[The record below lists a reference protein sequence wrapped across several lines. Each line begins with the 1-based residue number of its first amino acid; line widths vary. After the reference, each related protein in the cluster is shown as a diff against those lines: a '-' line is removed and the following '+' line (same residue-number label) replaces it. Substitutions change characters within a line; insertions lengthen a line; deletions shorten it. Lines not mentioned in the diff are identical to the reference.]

1 MSNNFPDSVV
11 SLLQKMVG
19 FDTINSHISGVP
31 NAERELAI
39 YLESYA
45 QNEGWSTQ
53 RLPIDDTENGDF
65 NLLITLE
72 INESQPWLLF
82 ESHLDVVTIEGMTI
96 EPFAAKIEDGKI
108 YGRGVCDT
116 KASGA
121 AMIFALKR
129 YRKNQ
134 QLQTSQANNIA
145 IIFTCDEEVM
155 KKGALTFAHRHLPN
169 LGFKPE
175 GVIVGEPTMLQPIVA
190 HNGVTRIL
198 VRTHGVAAHSSNPA
212 NGRSAISEMVK
223 VIQLL
228 ESEYIPSL
236 TAMHELTGKAQSSI
250 NTIRAG
256 RQTNIIPDL
265 CEISIDRRVVPG
277 EKTEDIL
284 PQIERVL
291 APLQAANPDAG
302 IEIEIGFLDP
312 SLSPR
317 EGAFTDF
324 VNRVLAHFGD
334 VTPQGVPYGT
344 DASNFDEVGLNAI
357 VLGPGHI
364 SQAHTKDEWIEIAQ
378 VEKAVEVYF
387 SLMSTPFTKI

>member
-1 MSNNFPDSVV
+1 
-11 SLLQKMVG
+11 
-19 FDTINSHISGVP
+19 
-31 NAERELAI
+31 
-39 YLESYA
+39 
-45 QNEGWSTQ
+45 
-53 RLPIDDTENGDF
+53 
-65 NLLITLE
+65 
-72 INESQPWLLF
+72 
-82 ESHLDVVTIEGMTI
+82 VTIEGMTI
-96 EPFAAKIEDGKI
+96 EPFGAIIEDGKI
-108 YGRGVCDT
+108 YGRGACDT

-129 YRKNQ
+129 YQENQ
-134 QLQTSQANNIA
+134 QSQSSQPNNIG
-145 IIFTCDEEVM
+145 IIFTCDEEVT
-155 KKGALTFAHRHLPN
+155 KRGALAFAHEHLPQ

-236 TAMHELTGKAQSSI
+236 TATHELTGKAQSSI
-250 NTIRAG
+250 NIIRAG

-291 APLQAANPDAG
+291 APLQAANPQAG

-324 VNRVLAHFGD
+324 VNGVLSQFGD

-378 VEKAVEVYF
+378 VEKAIEVYGA
-387 SLMSTPFTKI
+387 LMRTPFAN